1 MRCFVILDDIA
12 ASTRK
17 RVDAQKERCSPAQV
31 EARAFAVITAGAED
45 GRTLFENALSSAG
58 LSFICEI
65 KRASPSKGII
75 AEDLPYLKIAEEY
88 SGAGAAAVSVLTE
101 PDFFRGSNTYLTEIA
116 GKISLP
122 LLRKDFTID
131 SYQIYEAKLLGASA
145 ILLICALLDKKT
157 ISDFIKTA
165 SALGLAAIVEA
176 HDETEIETALAAGA
190 EIVGVNNR
198 DLKTFNVDIGLSLR
212 LRRFVPDNVLFVAE
226 SGIQS
231 ADDVKRLAESGA
243 DAALVGEALMRAPDK
258 SAYLDMLRG
267 HHGHYPIR

>member
-1 MRCFVILDDIA
+1 M
-12 ASTRK
+12 
-17 RVDAQKERCSPAQV
+17 
-31 EARAFAVITAGAED
+31 EARAFAGITAGAED
-45 GRTLFENALSSAG
+45 GRTLFENALSSDG

-75 AEDLPYLKIAEEY
+75 AEDFPYLKIAEEY
-88 SGAGAAAVSVLTE
+88 AGAGAAAVSVLTE
-101 PDFFRGSNTYLTEIA
+101 PDFFKGSNTYLTEIA

-165 SALGLAAIVEA
+165 STLGLSAIVEA

-231 ADDVKRLAESGA
+231 ADDVKRLAESGV

-258 SAYLDMLRG
+258 AAYLDMLRG